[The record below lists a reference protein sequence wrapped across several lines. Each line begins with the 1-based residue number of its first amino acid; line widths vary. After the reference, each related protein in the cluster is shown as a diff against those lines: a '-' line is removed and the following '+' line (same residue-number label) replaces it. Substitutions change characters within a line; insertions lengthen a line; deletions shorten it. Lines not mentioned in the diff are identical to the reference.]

1 MWEELAIVGIVLTI
15 VVAVLA
21 TNVAPKAFYQI
32 DLILFALGKLGRT
45 TLDGCI
51 EIETTDDPHTFVAAD
66 GSLVSL
72 IALRGLLTL
81 SKESDYDALVQRIG
95 VRFAGYMGR
104 EGMRLEWVFSRENSA
119 ELVDRELERAITPAR
134 ATAARLGLR
143 VNDLLDQRKKVMR
156 AYCGIE
162 HTYLA
167 LWTEPPTLSPAD
179 RQVSGRQRGE
189 VRKGLP
195 NAPYT
200 HDLATA
206 LAGLRET
213 HRSMRLQLIE
223 DLKQLHYAAT
233 ALTVHEAVRAQRYM
247 LDPHW
252 TAPDA
257 AVSLP
262 GDPTTLNAPS
272 PEAAQVGDMSSMLW
286 PSLPRQILPRGLQYV
301 NFRMV
306 RIGDRLIAPVVVSV
320 PPAVLQPFD
329 ALLERLRLANIP
341 FRMAFHL
348 IPKAER
354 STEIQM
360 RNMLAQFSTSREIRS
375 ALKEAI
381 ADSKTTRYVGL
392 RITAATWVDDGDEK
406 KLALNVSRLAQAL
419 QGWGSVEV
427 DDRLGD
433 PGLIALST
441 VPGLTRAT
449 GAPVALAPM
458 DEALALLPINR
469 PTSPWMTG
477 AALFRTPDGVIWPYQ
492 PLSSLQSSFVTLVYA
507 PMGQGKS
514 VLLNTLGEALCLGP
528 GIERLPAVRI
538 LDIGPSS
545 HGLISLIQAGLPPSE
560 RHQATYIRLRNTP
573 DNAINPC
580 DTPLGCRTPLSY
592 HREFLIAFATLLA
605 TEPGRETGAGV
616 DGIVQRC
623 VDLAYRRSNEQPRR
637 YDRAVDREVDRLV
650 DEHQIAV
657 DEHQTWW
664 ELVDLLAQKGEIRGA
679 ILAQRHAVPTIAD
692 IAAATNDPEIRDSF
706 KGESDDRQS
715 KVRYVFEML
724 SNAIGRYPILSRATQ
739 MEIGTARVVSLDLED
754 VAPPGAAASAVKQ
767 TTVFYMLARHLLA
780 ADLMMAPDHVAEVPA
795 PYRPFHLANV
805 SRTALEPKALVLDEL
820 HRTGASPIF
829 RAQIVRDIREGRKA
843 NLAITLA
850 SQMLEDFDPAM
861 VGLATFVC
869 IMGVGASA
877 DSLNET
883 VKTFGL
889 PDSAKLVI
897 RNLGK
902 PTAAGA
908 KMIVRYQE
916 VHGVHTQEV
925 VNTLSSEELWAFSTT
940 REDRSI
946 RDRLYTLLDPSRAR
960 QLLAQR
966 FPEGSAKPEVERQ
979 RAARGATRAIVTD
992 TDTDEIIDRIV
1003 AEIMEMAKRL

>member
-1 MWEELAIVGIVLTI
+1 MWEEFAIVGV
-15 VVAVLA
+15 VVAIAATVLA
-21 TNVAPKAFYQI
+21 TNVAVKAFYQI

-51 EIETTDDPHTFVAAD
+51 EIETVDDPHTFVAAD

-81 SKESDYDALVQRIG
+81 SRDADYDDLIHRVG

-104 EGMRLEWVFSRENSA
+104 EGMRLEWVFTRENSA
-119 ELVDRELERAITPAR
+119 ELVDRELELAITPAR

-143 VNDLLDQRKKVMR
+143 IDDLLDQRKEVMR
-156 AYCGIE
+156 AHCGIE

-206 LAGLRET
+206 LSGLRET
-213 HRSMRLQLIE
+213 HRAMRQQLIE
-223 DLKQLHYAAT
+223 DLKQLRYVAT
-233 ALTVHEAVRAQRYM
+233 PLTTHEALRAQRYM

-252 TAPDA
+252 TAPDSA
-257 AVSLP
+257 MSLP

-272 PEAAQVGDMSSMLW
+272 PEAAQAGDMSSMLW
-286 PSLPRQILPRGLQYV
+286 PSLARQILPRGMQYV
-301 NFRMV
+301 SFRMV

-329 ALLERLRLANIP
+329 ILLERLRRADIP
-341 FRMAFHL
+341 FRMAFQL

-354 STEIQM
+354 SSEIQM
-360 RNMLAQFSTSREIRS
+360 RNMLAQFSTTREIRS

-381 ADSKTTRYVGL
+381 SESKTTRYVGL
-392 RITAATWVDDGDEK
+392 RITAATWVDDGDEAR
-406 KLALNVSRLAQAL
+406 LALNVSRLAQAL

-433 PGLIALST
+433 PGLITLST
-441 VPGLTRAT
+441 VPGITRAT
-449 GAPVALAPM
+449 GAPLALAPL
-458 DEALALLPINR
+458 DEVLALLPINR
-469 PTSPWMTG
+469 PTSPWRTG
-477 AALFRTPDGVIWPYQ
+477 AALFRTVDGVIWPYQ

-545 HGLISLIQAGLPPSE
+545 QGLISLIQSGLPTADK
-560 RHQATYIRLRNTP
+560 HLATYIRLRNTA

-580 DTPLGCRTPLSY
+580 DTPLGCRIPLSY
-592 HREFLIAFATLLA
+592 QREFLIAFTTLLA
-605 TEPGRETGAGV
+605 TEPGKETGAGV

-637 YDRAVDREVDRLV
+637 YDRSVDHEVDRLV

-664 ELVDLLAQKGEIRGA
+664 ELVDLLSQKGEMRGA
-679 ILAQRHAVPTIAD
+679 VLAQRHAVPSMAD

-724 SNAIGRYPILSRATQ
+724 SNAVGRYPILSRATQ
-739 MEIGTARVVSLDLED
+739 MELGTARVVSLDLED
-754 VAPPGAAASAVKQ
+754 VAPAGATPSAVKQ

-780 ADLMMAPDHVAEVPA
+780 SDLMMAPDHVSEVPPA
-795 PYRPFHLANV
+795 YRSYHLAHV

-820 HRTGASPIF
+820 HRTGSSPIF
-829 RAQIVRDIREGRKA
+829 RAQIIRDIREGRKA

-861 VGLATFVC
+861 VGLATFIC
-869 IMGVGASA
+869 ILGVGASA

-889 PDSAKLVI
+889 PESAKLVI

-916 VHGVHTQEV
+916 ISGVHTQEV
-925 VNTLSSEELWAFSTT
+925 VNTLSPEELWAFSTT

-946 RDRLYTLLDPSRAR
+946 RDRLYTILEPGRAR
-960 QLLAQR
+960 RLLARR

-979 RAARGATRAIVTD
+979 RAARGITRAIVTD
-992 TDTDEIIDRIV
+992 ADTDEIIDRIV
-1003 AEIMEMAKRL
+1003 AEVLDMAKR